1 VNSDCTGNA
10 EVPAK
15 NLCSAGKCQPQ
26 CPNGEERDRPNDART
41 TAPEFWKLGDIFHSA
56 PAMVEP
62 PYSETLCN
70 LGYSTQCLQTLYTA
84 WGESAP
90 GTKLSPTGSPNAYDN
105 YVTANASRTRV
116 VLTGANDGMLHAFY
130 TGTQT
135 ATLIPGSEL
144 WAFIPPDML
153 PRLKFAMFG
162 HQYYVDGNIMVR
174 DVWTDANKDGV
185 KQANEFHTLAV
196 VTERSGGHSFVALDL
211 TDPANP
217 AFLWTFPQACTVES
231 RLVGESWS
239 DFPPRGPPIG
249 PVRLKLPYAGSP
261 ADPLSRGWEERWIV
275 MVNGGHD
282 STLVR
287 GRGVW
292 MVDAWTGNVLW
303 SFTDA
308 DIKSGG
314 KYDLGHGTK
323 ASLFPVAATIGLVD
337 VGSAD
342 KPEGSGDAFF
352 DTATFGDMG
361 GNLWVA
367 RFWDP
372 GVIDPVT
379 TRVNNWF
386 VSRAFEERRAT
397 DDSQS
402 IAGRNP
408 FFFMTGNTF
417 DIERGYLRTYV
428 GSGNRERLLDAQQTC
443 SADNVLGCCQAG
455 CTVVTSSTSD
465 NYGTCQVAQSF
476 SCSGGV
482 LTTAP
487 VSSSGT
493 CTSPISCSQNNV
505 TATLTLNCGSG
516 VLPPITATLACDNAG
531 LCTQVQPYGTGKV
544 GVPAAGTTLAK
555 NHMFGV
561 WAYGGGN
568 RTFNDKVSAQ
578 TFDTRRFTDVSYA
591 PVCAATNGGACTL
604 VDVTHA
610 DYTVGTGLSCS
621 VGTICQAQTL
631 DPGWMYEYGTDCPL
645 QTCSPPPPWTDEK
658 TATGAP
664 PIGGCVLWS
673 TTRPTGGSAGSDPC
687 SSSIGAPTAYGYMV
701 DYLAGTP
708 TQACGS
714 YGGSSVYQAA
724 SRNSPAPPQNPMPR
738 IVVTAD
744 GQIKYTSL
752 QMDAG
757 SQPQSTTLGYRDAIT
772 ELLYYLEVPRD
783 LHTCRH
789 VDNTTCK

>member
-1 VNSDCTGNA
+1 
-10 EVPAK
+10 
-15 NLCSAGKCQPQ
+15 
-26 CPNGEERDRPNDART
+26 
-41 TAPEFWKLGDIFHSA
+41 
-56 PAMVEP
+56 MVEP
-62 PYSETLCN
+62 PYSQALCN
-70 LGYSTQCLQTLYTA
+70 VGYSTQCLQTLYTA
-84 WGESAP
+84 WGDSAP

-105 YVTANASRTRV
+105 YVTSSASRTRV

-174 DVWTDANKDGV
+174 DVWADANKDGV
-185 KQANEFHTLAV
+185 KQAGEFHTLAV
-196 VTERSGGHSFVALDL
+196 ITERSGGHSFVALDL

-217 AFLWTFPQACTVES
+217 NFLWTFPQACTVES
-231 RLVGESWS
+231 RLMGESWS

-261 ADPLSRGWEERWIV
+261 ADPLTRGWEERWIV

-292 MVDAWTGNVLW
+292 MVDAWTGDTVW

-308 DIKSGG
+308 DIKTGG

-342 KPEGSGDAFF
+342 KPEGAGDAFF

-379 TRVNNWF
+379 KRVNNWF
-386 VSRAFEERRAT
+386 VSRAFEERRNA

-402 IAGRNP
+402 IAGRSP

-428 GSGNRERLLDAQQTC
+428 GDGNRERLLDEQQTC

-455 CTVVTSSTSD
+455 CTVVTSATAD
-465 NYGTCQVAQSF
+465 NYGTCQVGQSF

-482 LTTAP
+482 LTTAA
-487 VSSSGT
+487 VASSGT
-493 CTSPISCSQNNV
+493 CTSPITCNQNNV

-516 VLPPITATLACDNAG
+516 ALPPITATLACDSAG
-531 LCTQVQPYGTGKV
+531 LCTQVLPFGTGKV
-544 GVPAAGTTLAK
+544 SVPAAGLTLPK
-555 NHMFGV
+555 NHMYGV

-568 RTFNDKVSAQ
+568 RTFNDKASAQ

-591 PVCAATNGGACTL
+591 PVCAATTGGACTL
-604 VDVTHA
+604 VDVTRA
-610 DYTVGTGLSCS
+610 KYAAGTGLSCS

-631 DPGWMYEYGTDCPL
+631 DPGWMYEYGTECPL
-645 QTCSPPPPWTDEK
+645 QSCSPAPPWTDEK

-673 TTRPTGGSAGSDPC
+673 TTRPTGGSGGSDPC
-687 SSSIGAPTAYGYMV
+687 TTSIGAPTAYGYMV

-714 YGGSSVYQAA
+714 YGTTGSSIYQAT

-738 IVVTAD
+738 VVVTAD

-757 SQPQSTTLGYRDAIT
+757 AQPQSTTLGYRDSVT

-789 VDNTTCK
+789 TDNTTCK